1 LLSESQEQ
9 DEHDSLSVAKIAGW
23 VAPRG
28 VLNANK
34 GMDTLMAETFN
45 VEDLDMIFIVVPRDF
60 ESGTVNLPV
69 SEMSSKQ
76 FRDWISA
83 KCEIEGISMI
93 VPEGEIRLETRVNM
107 LNRLSENGVKIYKL
121 GG

>member
-1 LLSESQEQ
+1 MS
-9 DEHDSLSVAKIAGW
+9 A
-23 VAPRG
+23 
-28 VLNANK
+28 
-34 GMDTLMAETFN
+34 TFT
-45 VEDLDMIFIVVPRDF
+45 VEDLDLIFILVPRDF

-76 FRDWISA
+76 FRDWIVA

-93 VPEGEIRLETRVNM
+93 VPEGEIRLETRANM
-107 LNRLSENGVKIYKL
+107 LNRLTQSGVKIYKL